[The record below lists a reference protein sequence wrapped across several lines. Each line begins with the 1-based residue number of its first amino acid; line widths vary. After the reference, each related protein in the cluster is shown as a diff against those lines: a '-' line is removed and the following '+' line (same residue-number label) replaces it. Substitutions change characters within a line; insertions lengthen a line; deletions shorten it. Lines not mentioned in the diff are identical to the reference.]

1 MNTGELLRLL
11 KPYLNYAKYNDE
23 KFLNEILKCIV
34 KTGNVLMRN
43 GEPFYFDKSY
53 TSKIINNHACIPPA
67 ILETAIDKNLLC
79 EIFHEFTLFYES
91 RIKQVKAEEL
101 RVDLINAL
109 DTDTAF
115 TTSEKDELLSIS
127 DNKLFLFTL
136 LMKTLFIK
144 NDTAITSGTV
154 IWKKGNSYIQAVY
167 GDIFKYAFSDR
178 RKRKTIVV
186 IPVNTRFDTHL
197 STKLEN
203 TVYPMISSETVH
215 GEWLLRLEKQ
225 KGRIDDMH
233 ERIQSDLRCRGF
245 ACNDDGEYP
254 IGTLAVV
261 DIGNTCFY
269 LLAISSFDKYNHA
282 KSRPEFI
289 EQAVTSLLDFYD
301 INGQGYEL
309 YLPLLGTGRSRAG
322 MSFQESFD
330 LIKKEALHRTGA
342 FHGKITIVISNDNKA
357 DIVLGGDNQ

>member
-53 TSKIINNHACIPPA
+53 TSKIMNNHACIPPV
-67 ILETAIDKNLLC
+67 ILEAAMDKSLLA
-79 EIFHEFTLFYES
+79 EILQEFSLFYEN
-91 RIKQVKAEEL
+91 RIKHVKAEEL
-101 RVDLINAL
+101 RGIIINAL
-109 DTDTAF
+109 DSDTTF
-115 TTSEKDELLSIS
+115 TPSEKDELLSIS

-136 LMKTLFIK
+136 LMKSLFIN
-144 NDTAITSGTV
+144 NDTAISSGIV
-154 IWKKGNSYIQAVY
+154 MWKNGNCYIQALY
-167 GDIFKYAFSDR
+167 GNIFKYAFSDR

-215 GEWLLRLEKQ
+215 GEWLLRLGKK
-225 KGRIDDMH
+225 KGRIDDIP
-233 ERIQSDLRCRGF
+233 ERIQSDLRCRGSV
-245 ACNDDGEYP
+245 CNDDGEYP
-254 IGTLAVV
+254 IGTIAAV

-269 LLAISSFDKYNHA
+269 LLAISSFDERNQA
-282 KSRPEFI
+282 KSKPEFI
-289 EQAVTSLLDFYD
+289 EQAVDSLLDFYD
-301 INGQGYEL
+301 INGQGYDL

-322 MSFQESFD
+322 MSLQASFD
-330 LIKKEALHRTGA
+330 LIKQKALDRTVS
-342 FHGKITIVISNDNKA
+342 FHGKITIVISNENKGE
-357 DIVLGGDNQ
+357 IVLGGDIQ